1 MPDQAEPI
9 RQAPGDAMSRT
20 QSVYLFG
27 CPFDRVDLHQ
37 AVAQVE
43 AAIAQRGRLTQS
55 VGVNLDQLLK
65 MQEDPAFR
73 EIILQCDQITA
84 DGQPIIWL
92 SRLFGDPLPER
103 VPSVDIMEALLPLA
117 ATKGYKIF
125 LLGTKQELLD
135 RAAEAMRQKHP
146 GLPIVG
152 QRNGYFKEE
161 DEPEIV
167 RQINESGADMLF
179 VAISSPKKEQ
189 FVERNRAALQV
200 PFVMGVGGAFDIAA
214 GQYTRAPRLVQKVGL
229 EWAWRVAQEPK
240 RMGPRVL
247 HDLKFGK
254 YVAREALRRAFR
266 LDRVQLDVQ
275 ALAQL
280 LEQVE
285 RELALGLR
293 VAVHDEVVDVYHR
306 HAHAHLAQELVDL
319 RRQRREERWARA
331 APERHARVAEDAPLG
346 AEAQV
351 LPVVRV
357 DADVVEAGR
366 HVRLGEPAAR
376 AHRQQKRL

>member
-1 MPDQAEPI
+1 
-9 RQAPGDAMSRT
+9 MSTTDR
-20 QSVYLFG
+20 VDLFG

-65 MQEDPAFR
+65 MQEDPSFR

-254 YVAREALRRAFR
+254 YVAREALRRAR
-266 LDRVQLDVQ
+266 
-275 ALAQL
+275 
-280 LEQVE
+280 
-285 RELALGLR
+285 
-293 VAVHDEVVDVYHR
+293 
-306 HAHAHLAQELVDL
+306 
-319 RRQRREERWARA
+319 AR
-331 APERHARVAEDAPLG
+331 
-346 AEAQV
+346 
-351 LPVVRV
+351 
-357 DADVVEAGR
+357 
-366 HVRLGEPAAR
+366 
-376 AHRQQKRL
+376 

>member
-1 MPDQAEPI
+1 MTATDRVE
-9 RQAPGDAMSRT
+9 
-20 QSVYLFG
+20 LFG
-27 CPFDRVDLHQ
+27 CPFDRVDLQQ

-43 AAIAQRGRLTQS
+43 AAIADRSTLTQS

-73 EIILQCDQITA
+73 DIVLQCDQITA
-84 DGQPIIWL
+84 DGQPIVWL
-92 SRLFGDPLPER
+92 SRLLRDPLPAR
-103 VPSVDIMEALLPLA
+103 VPSVDIMEALLPVA
-117 ATKGYKIF
+117 AAKGYKIF

-135 RAAEAMRQKHP
+135 RAAAAMREKHP

-214 GQYTRAPRLVQKVGL
+214 GQYTRAPKLVQRVGL

-254 YVAREALRRAFR
+254 YLAKEVVRRAK
-266 LDRVQLDVQ
+266 
-275 ALAQL
+275 
-280 LEQVE
+280 
-285 RELALGLR
+285 
-293 VAVHDEVVDVYHR
+293 
-306 HAHAHLAQELVDL
+306 
-319 RRQRREERWARA
+319 
-331 APERHARVAEDAPLG
+331 
-346 AEAQV
+346 
-351 LPVVRV
+351 
-357 DADVVEAGR
+357 
-366 HVRLGEPAAR
+366 
-376 AHRQQKRL
+376 KR